1 MSTDIIKRI
10 GADKILEVCKTVNT
24 YKEACI
30 LLNCG
35 YRYLVN
41 ALIKLNYYN
50 EFNAKSQQFAKKQS
64 KLDKPWIIKT
74 KKGYVTDH
82 KVWCDE
88 LFAGHITSSSVRI
101 KNHLVLAGI
110 KKDCCEKCGI
120 TEWQGKPISLQL
132 HHKDGN
138 PNNNCLENLE
148 ILCPNCHTQTD
159 NYGSKNASKKEC

>member
-50 EFNAKSQQFAKKQS
+50 EFNAKSQQFAKNKASLINLGLLKQ
-64 KLDKPWIIKT
+64 
-74 KKGYVTDH
+74 KKVM
-82 KVWCDE
+82 
-88 LFAGHITSSSVRI
+88 
-101 KNHLVLAGI
+101 
-110 KKDCCEKCGI
+110 
-120 TEWQGKPISLQL
+120 
-132 HHKDGN
+132 
-138 PNNNCLENLE
+138 
-148 ILCPNCHTQTD
+148 
-159 NYGSKNASKKEC
+159 